1 MIRSLLGRRLITVA
15 LAAAPVLSA
24 HADIQLIATANLPAT
39 YEDLN
44 NQTAAPLE
52 NSVAGNR
59 VGGLGSSIAYAGGDN
74 FLMLPD
80 RGPNAVE
87 FASSIDNT
95 VSYINRFHTFN
106 LRLLPKTPSDA
117 LAENNG
123 SNPKPSPDNLAA
135 PFDVAGLPFI
145 LTQTIRSTT
154 LLWSP
159 TPLVY
164 GKGGVFKD
172 DSGNSIGSGAPAL
185 NAVNHRNYFTGR
197 SDNFDPT
204 KLSNNPNNARL
215 DPESI
220 KVSNDGRSVFISD
233 EYGPYVY
240 QFDRGSG
247 ARIRSFKLPDSFA
260 VANLGTTTA
269 SEAGANGDG
278 TTGSGNTVTVQN
290 TQGRVA
296 NKGAEGLAITPDGR
310 TLAVALQ
317 SSLIQDGG
325 TGTLGRF
332 TRIVIID
339 IPSGRVTGQY
349 AYPLCDTK
357 VFTVG
362 QTQGCGATISTK
374 PKFAAI
380 SEILAVNNH
389 QFLVDER
396 DGKGFEGGG
405 SALYKVLNLV
415 DITAPGVQDVSSNT
429 SFLKQDP
436 SSVALQKTPF
446 LDLVQVTKGLLDP
459 SIDIP
464 AKLEGI
470 TFGQDV
476 KVNGQLKHTLYLS
489 SDNDFLASFETDPDN
504 ATKPNTVL
512 DNPSKI
518 FVFAFDPTDL
528 PTYIPQPLWTE
539 NFPDPYSPED
549 FPTFLYGPPA
559 FFGGPGPWEFGH

>member
-1 MIRSLLGRRLITVA
+1 MIRSFLARAITMA

-24 HADIQLIATANLPAT
+24 HADIHLIASASLPGV

-44 NQTAAPLE
+44 NQTASPLE
-52 NSVAGNR
+52 NGVPGNR
-59 VGGLGSSIAYAGGDN
+59 LGGLGSSIAYAGGDT

-106 LRLLPKTPSDA
+106 LRLLPKTPADA
-117 LAENNG
+117 VAENNA
-123 SNPKPSPDNLAA
+123 SNPNPSPDNLPA
-135 PFDVAGLPFI
+135 PFDVSGLPFI
-145 LTQTIRSTT
+145 LTPTLRATT

-159 TPLVY
+159 TPLIY
-164 GKGGVFKD
+164 GKAGVFSD
-172 DSGNSIGSGAPAL
+172 DKGVAIGSGAPAL
-185 NAVNHRNYFTGR
+185 NSANHVHYFTGR
-197 SDNFDPT
+197 SDGFGVDPT
-204 KLSNNPNNARL
+204 ARAQLSNDPNFARL

-220 KVSNDGRSVFISD
+220 KVSNDGRFVFISD

-240 QFDRGSG
+240 QFDRFTGG
-247 ARIRSFKLPDSFA
+247 RVRSFKLPDSFA
-260 VANLGTTTA
+260 VTNLGTTTN

-278 TTGSGNTVTVQN
+278 TSGSGSSLTVQN

-296 NKGAEGLAITPDGR
+296 NKGAEGLAITPDGK

-317 SSLIQDGG
+317 SALIQDGG
-325 TGTLGRF
+325 TGNSGHF
-332 TRIVIID
+332 TRIVTFD
-339 IPSGRVTGQY
+339 IESGRVTAEY

-357 VFTVG
+357 VYTPG
-362 QTQGCGATISTK
+362 QPCGATVSSK
-374 PKFAAI
+374 PKFTTI
-380 SEILAVNNH
+380 SELLAVNNH

-405 SALYKVLNLV
+405 SAVYKVLNLI
-415 DITAPGVQDVSSNT
+415 DITAPGVKDVSSNA

-436 SSVALQKTPF
+436 TSVALQKTAF
-446 LDLVQVTKGLLDP
+446 LDVVQVTKGLLDP
-459 SIDIP
+459 SIDLP

-476 KVNGQLKHTLYLS
+476 KIDGQIKHTLYLS
-489 SDNDFLASFETDPDN
+489 SDNDFLASFETDSDN
-504 ATKPNTVL
+504 AIKPSTVL

-518 FVFAFDPTDL
+518 FVFAFDPGDL
-528 PTYIPQPLWTE
+528 PGYVPQPLRADG
-539 NFPDPYSPED
+539 FRDQYPPEE
-549 FPTFLYGPPA
+549 FPTFL
-559 FFGGPGPWEFGH
+559 FGLSGFEFGHFGW